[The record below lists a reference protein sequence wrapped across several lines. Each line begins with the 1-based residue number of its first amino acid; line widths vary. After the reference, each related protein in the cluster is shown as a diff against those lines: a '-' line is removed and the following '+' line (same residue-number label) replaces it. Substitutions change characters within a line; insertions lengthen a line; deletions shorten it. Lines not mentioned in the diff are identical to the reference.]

1 MKVVTIALVLAVLLS
16 VTLAKPA
23 QYRDRSTSDLL
34 YEKAVLQLLGDIL
47 AKGNLIFYDR
57 IAILGTIAMYSD
69 VHAELLHAFNIAV

>member
-1 MKVVTIALVLAVLLS
+1 MKVVTIALVFAVLLS
-16 VTLAKPA
+16 MTLAKPA
-23 QYRDRSTSDLL
+23 QYRDRSTSNLL

-69 VHAELLHAFNIAV
+69 VHAELLHAFF